1 MIKRNPIKIL
11 ITGCGAPGISGTVHS
26 LKNNPNNDKVFIVG
40 TDTNKEAVG
49 KFFCDRFE
57 IISSF
62 KNEEDYL
69 NDIQRIVRK
78 HSINVILPQNTLEL
92 PILSKKKKYFS
103 DMGASIVISDYKA
116 ISNANNKFKL
126 MKVAEKIK
134 YAIKKFRL
142 GSRTIF
148 TKISSTRIINGIKS
162 GIINNAFKE
171 LLRFIEIALPKLK
184 KKCNVLNIK
193 R

>member
-1 MIKRNPIKIL
+1 MPKMKA
-11 ITGCGAPGISGTVHS
+11 G
-26 LKNNPNNDKVFIVG
+26 K
-40 TDTNKEAVG
+40 AV
-49 KFFCDRFE
+49 RLQ
-57 IISSF
+57 
-62 KNEEDYL
+62 NL
-69 NDIQRIVRK
+69 
-78 HSINVILPQNTLEL
+78 NTLDG
-92 PILSKKKKYFS
+92 IKYF
-103 DMGASIVISDYKA
+103 ATYLYIYLLCTFKICITA
-116 ISNANNKFKL
+116 KL

-184 KKCNVLNIK
+184 KKCSVLNI
-193 R
+193 

>member
-1 MIKRNPIKIL
+1 MPIMK
-11 ITGCGAPGISGTVHS
+11 AGI
-26 LKNNPNNDKVFIVG
+26 
-40 TDTNKEAVG
+40 AV
-49 KFFCDRFE
+49 R
-57 IISSF
+57 
-62 KNEEDYL
+62 L
-69 NDIQRIVRK
+69 
-78 HSINVILPQNTLEL
+78 QNLYTLDG
-92 PILSKKKKYFS
+92 IKYF
-103 DMGASIVISDYKA
+103 ATYLYIYLLCTFKICITA
-116 ISNANNKFKL
+116 KL

-148 TKISSTRIINGIKS
+148 TKISSTRIINGTKS

-184 KKCNVLNIK
+184 KKCSVLNIK

>member
-1 MIKRNPIKIL
+1 MPIMK
-11 ITGCGAPGISGTVHS
+11 AGI
-26 LKNNPNNDKVFIVG
+26 
-40 TDTNKEAVG
+40 AV
-49 KFFCDRFE
+49 R
-57 IISSF
+57 
-62 KNEEDYL
+62 L
-69 NDIQRIVRK
+69 
-78 HSINVILPQNTLEL
+78 QNLYTLDG
-92 PILSKKKKYFS
+92 IKYF
-103 DMGASIVISDYKA
+103 ATYLYIYLLCTFKICITA
-116 ISNANNKFKL
+116 KL

-134 YAIKKFRL
+134 YAIKKLRL

-171 LLRFIEIALPKLK
+171 LFRFIEIALPKLK

>member
-1 MIKRNPIKIL
+1 MK
-11 ITGCGAPGISGTVHS
+11 AGI
-26 LKNNPNNDKVFIVG
+26 
-40 TDTNKEAVG
+40 AV
-49 KFFCDRFE
+49 RLQ
-57 IISSF
+57 
-62 KNEEDYL
+62 NL
-69 NDIQRIVRK
+69 
-78 HSINVILPQNTLEL
+78 NTLDG
-92 PILSKKKKYFS
+92 IKYF
-103 DMGASIVISDYKA
+103 ATYLYIYLLCTFKICITA
-116 ISNANNKFKL
+116 KL

-134 YAIKKFRL
+134 YAIKKLRL

-184 KKCNVLNIK
+184 KKCSVLNIK

>member
-1 MIKRNPIKIL
+1 MPMMKARK
-11 ITGCGAPGISGTVHS
+11 
-26 LKNNPNNDKVFIVG
+26 
-40 TDTNKEAVG
+40 AV
-49 KFFCDRFE
+49 RLQ
-57 IISSF
+57 
-62 KNEEDYL
+62 NL
-69 NDIQRIVRK
+69 
-78 HSINVILPQNTLEL
+78 NTLDG
-92 PILSKKKKYFS
+92 IKYF
-103 DMGASIVISDYKA
+103 ATYLYIYLLCTFKICITA
-116 ISNANNKFKL
+116 KL

-184 KKCNVLNIK
+184 KKCSVLNIK

>member
-1 MIKRNPIKIL
+1 MPMTKAGK
-11 ITGCGAPGISGTVHS
+11 
-26 LKNNPNNDKVFIVG
+26 
-40 TDTNKEAVG
+40 AV
-49 KFFCDRFE
+49 RLQ
-57 IISSF
+57 
-62 KNEEDYL
+62 NL
-69 NDIQRIVRK
+69 
-78 HSINVILPQNTLEL
+78 NTLDG
-92 PILSKKKKYFS
+92 IKYF
-103 DMGASIVISDYKA
+103 ATYLYIYLLCTFKICITA
-116 ISNANNKFKL
+116 KL

-184 KKCNVLNIK
+184 KNVAYLTSKDK
-193 R
+193 RLLIQRYFLPKTIYQIS